1 MPRTQVF
8 PFDLGD
14 KVDLIEIKRPGIIKS
29 INIDSLG
36 TSYSVAYWNDC
47 ARRTEW
53 VYEHEI
59 ALRTEPT
66 A

>member
-1 MPRTQVF
+1 MSRTQVF

-14 KVDLIEIKRPGIIKS
+14 KVDLIEIKRPGLIKGIS
-29 INIDSLG
+29 LDSG
-36 TSYSVAYWNDC
+36 GAQYHVIYWNDC

-59 ALRTEPT
+59 KLTEVPSV
-66 A
+66 